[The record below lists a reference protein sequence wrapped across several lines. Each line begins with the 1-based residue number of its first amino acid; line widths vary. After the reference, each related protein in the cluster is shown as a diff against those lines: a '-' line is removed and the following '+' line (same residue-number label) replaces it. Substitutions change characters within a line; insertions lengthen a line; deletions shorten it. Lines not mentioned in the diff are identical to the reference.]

1 MKVDRTLHIGNKNY
15 SSWSLRVW
23 LLMRE
28 LAIPFN
34 EVLHPFDVISGNEAE
49 FKTFAPNARVP
60 CLHDQGQVVWDSLAI
75 FEYLAESW
83 PVWPNQSAARSYSRS
98 VCAEIHSGFEA
109 IRSQCPM
116 NCALEIRVDD
126 VPVEV
131 ERDLRRLDDMM
142 VEGLTTFGGPFIGG
156 GSFSGIDAFL
166 APMLLR
172 ISGYHLPLSRASRDY
187 QTLLLA
193 RPGLTQWVKEAR
205 EEEWREPIEDEAS
218 LARGELVND
227 FRPRPR

>member
-34 EVLHPFDVISGNEAE
+34 EVLHPFDVISGNEVE

-83 PVWPNQSAARSYSRS
+83 PVWPNQSAARIYSRS

-172 ISGYHLPLSRASRDY
+172 ISGYHLPLSRAARDY

-227 FRPRPR
+227 FRPGPR

>member
-34 EVLHPFDVISGNEAE
+34 EVLHPFDVISGNEVE

-83 PVWPNQSAARSYSRS
+83 PVWPNQSAARIYSRS

-172 ISGYHLPLSRASRDY
+172 ISGYHLPLSRAARDY

-205 EEEWREPIEDEAS
+205 EEPWREPIEDEAS

>member
-23 LLMRE
+23 FLMRE

-34 EVLHPFDVISGNEAE
+34 EVLHPFDVISGNEVE

-83 PVWPNQSAARSYSRS
+83 PVWPNQSAARIYSRS

-172 ISGYHLPLSRASRDY
+172 ISGYHLPLSRAARDY

-205 EEEWREPIEDEAS
+205 EEPWREPIEDEAS

>member
-34 EVLHPFDVISGNEAE
+34 EVLHPFDVISGNEVE

-83 PVWPNQSAARSYSRS
+83 PVWPNQSAARIYSRS

-172 ISGYHLPLSRASRDY
+172 ISGYHLPLSRAARDY
-187 QTLLLA
+187 QTVLLA
-193 RPGLTQWVKEAR
+193 LPGLTQWVKEAR

-218 LARGELVND
+218 LARGELVYD
-227 FRPRPR
+227 FRPGPR

>member
-34 EVLHPFDVISGNEAE
+34 EVLHPFDVISGNEVE

-83 PVWPNQSAARSYSRS
+83 PVWPNQSAARIYSRS

-131 ERDLRRLDDMM
+131 ERDLRRLDDVM

-172 ISGYHLPLSRASRDY
+172 ISGYHLPLSRAARDY

-205 EEEWREPIEDEAS
+205 EEPWREPIEDETS

>member
-34 EVLHPFDVISGNEAE
+34 EVLHPFDVISGNEVE

-83 PVWPNQSAARSYSRS
+83 PVWPNQSAARIYSRS

-172 ISGYHLPLSRASRDY
+172 ISGYHLPLSRAARDY

-205 EEEWREPIEDEAS
+205 EEPWREPIEDGAS

>member
-83 PVWPNQSAARSYSRS
+83 PVWPNQSPARIYSRS

-172 ISGYHLPLSRASRDY
+172 ISGYHLPLSRAARDY

-205 EEEWREPIEDEAS
+205 EEPWREPIEDETS